1 MQTNLYERQRG
12 ILYNEK
18 RFNSPKKVAILNVYT
33 LNNRAANILS
43 KIDRTER
50 EIEKSKC

>member
-1 MQTNLYERQRG
+1 MRDREGFYIMKNDSIHQKN
-12 ILYNEK
+12 
-18 RFNSPKKVAILNVYT
+18 VAILNVYT
-33 LNNRAANILS
+33 LNNRAVNILS